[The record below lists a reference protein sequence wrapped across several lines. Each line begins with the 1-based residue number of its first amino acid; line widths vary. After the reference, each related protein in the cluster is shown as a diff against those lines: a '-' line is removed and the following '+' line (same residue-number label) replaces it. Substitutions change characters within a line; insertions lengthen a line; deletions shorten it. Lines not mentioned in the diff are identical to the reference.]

1 MVHSSTRPLGV
12 RVRRDLRRNWKVYL
26 MLLPVVA
33 YFVIFAY
40 MPMGGLLMGFE
51 NYRIKLGLLGSKWIG
66 FDNFKRFFTG
76 MYFGRL
82 LRNTVVIGLKDI
94 LWSFPI
100 TILFALMLN
109 QVQCRPFLRTV
120 QTISYLPY
128 FISMVVV
135 CGIVKDFTQA
145 GSAISRT
152 IGFFTGRQE
161 SLLTNP
167 AYFQEIFVFSGIWQN
182 LGYGAIVYLAALT
195 AINPELYEA
204 ASIDGAHRL
213 QQVWHISL
221 PGILPTIVIM
231 LILRIG
237 SFMNINY
244 QKILLLYSPATYET
258 ADVIT
263 SYVYRIS
270 LSEGSDFSYGTAIGL
285 FNSVINLLLVI
296 SANQISRRLTETSL
310 W

>member
-1 MVHSSTRPLGV
+1 M
-12 RVRRDLRRNWKVYL
+12 
-26 MLLPVVA
+26 
-33 YFVIFAY
+33 
-40 MPMGGLLMGFE
+40 
-51 NYRIKLGLLGSKWIG
+51 
-66 FDNFKRFFTG
+66 
-76 MYFGRL
+76 
-82 LRNTVVIGLKDI
+82 
-94 LWSFPI
+94 
-100 TILFALMLN
+100 
-109 QVQCRPFLRTV
+109 
-120 QTISYLPY
+120 
-128 FISMVVV
+128 
-135 CGIVKDFTQA
+135 
-145 GSAISRT
+145 
-152 IGFFTGRQE
+152 
-161 SLLTNP
+161 
-167 AYFQEIFVFSGIWQN
+167 
-182 LGYGAIVYLAALT
+182 T

>member
-1 MVHSSTRPLGV
+1 MAQRSIQPL
-12 RVRRDLRRNWKVYL
+12 RKRIKRDLRRNWKVYF

-33 YFVIFAY
+33 YFIIFAY
-40 MPMGGLLMGFE
+40 MPMGGILMGFE
-51 NYRIKLGLLGSKWIG
+51 NYRIKLGILKSKWIG
-66 FDNFKRFFTG
+66 FDNFTRFFTS

-82 LRNTVVIGLKDI
+82 LRNTIVIGLKDI
-94 LWSFPI
+94 LWAFPI

-109 QVQCRPFLRTV
+109 QVPYRPFLRTV

-135 CGIVKDFTQA
+135 CGLVKDFTQA
-145 GSAISRT
+145 GSAISRFM
-152 IGFFTGRQE
+152 GLFSGKQE

-167 AYFQEIFVFSGIWQN
+167 TYFQEIFVFSGIWQN

-204 ASIDGAHRL
+204 ASIDGAHKLR
-213 QQVWHISL
+213 QIWHISL

-258 ADVIT
+258 SDVIT

-285 FNSVINLLLVI
+285 FNSLINLLLVV
-296 SANQISRRLTETSL
+296 SANQISRRVTETSL